1 MAISP
6 PRYTPEQ
13 QLIRSRED
21 RTTELRVIYI
31 TLIPLSVIAVLL
43 RFLSRRLAKTRLW
56 WDDWLAVVALIFSL
70 GLIVDLLLAVD
81 HGLGKHAEY
90 AGMANIIYGAKVLIA
105 AELIYQLSM
114 SCIKISIL
122 LFYYRLF
129 RVNTRFVIAVWVMAT
144 VTACW
149 YFTSTF
155 VIIFQC
161 FPVHYMWDR
170 KIPGGQCIPQE
181 ALWIGSSVTSLLTDV
196 AILCLPMPMI
206 WNLRIPMK
214 QKVALAGVFLL
225 GAFVCV
231 TSIIRLTTIDEL
243 TLTDPTY
250 TDVPS
255 AIWTPVECSV
265 AVISACLPVM
275 KPLFR
280 TFLDRTPA
288 QSAEN
293 HTRKT

>member
-1 MAISP
+1 MRNA
-6 PRYTPEQ
+6 
-13 QLIRSRED
+13 LN
-21 RTTELRVIYI
+21 
-31 TLIPLSVIAVLL
+31 LIPQSSPQQILTL
-43 RFLSRRLAKTRLW
+43 
-56 WDDWLAVVALIFSL
+56 
-70 GLIVDLLLAVD
+70 
-81 HGLGKHAEY
+81 HQ
-90 AGMANIIYGAKVLIA
+90 VLIA

-129 RVNTRFVIAVWVMAT
+129 RVNPRFVIAVWVMAT

-206 WNLRIPMK
+206 WNLRIPKK

-225 GAFVCV
+225 GTLYVSEISFEITKL
-231 TSIIRLTTIDEL
+231 TSYLKRLRNINH
-243 TLTDPTY
+243 
-250 TDVPS
+250 PS
-255 AIWTPVECSV
+255 HHH
-265 AVISACLPVM
+265 
-275 KPLFR
+275 R
-280 TFLDRTPA
+280 
-288 QSAEN
+288 
-293 HTRKT
+293 